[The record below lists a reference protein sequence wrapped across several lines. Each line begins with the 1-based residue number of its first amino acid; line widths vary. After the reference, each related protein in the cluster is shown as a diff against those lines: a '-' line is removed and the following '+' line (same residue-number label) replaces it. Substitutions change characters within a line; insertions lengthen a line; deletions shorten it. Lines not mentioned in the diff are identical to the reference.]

1 MFTSL
6 RSRLLTIVL
15 LINAIAVI
23 SYTTYTYQARKTDLY
38 QQIDAQLT
46 LAAQTAAHL
55 ISQSVYDD
63 VANNTFTQ
71 AQSDAIQRQVYEFI
85 SETNIEYIYT
95 LVLKDKGIFFVMDT
109 PDEDKYTQ
117 NNLPELL
124 HDYEEPSQGL
134 MTAFESQ
141 RVVFDEYSDEWGNFR
156 SVFIPYT
163 TATGQRFIAA
173 ADITIGHINSALIQ
187 TLIISSTL
195 GLVLFILGSLIT
207 YLLVNKVMK
216 PIAKAQTTLREIA
229 SSRNLSLRA
238 KGGKDEI
245 GLLLND
251 FNQLMNELQ
260 DAIKTTS
267 ENARETAAISDQ
279 LQSSSREMQLR
290 AVGISEAVDQ
300 VRQQAEITD
309 ELIHESDQQLDSAM
323 HTVADSAD
331 RLNVG
336 QDAMSKTTQTIALI
350 TQEQARLS
358 EDLTQLSKEAENVKG
373 VLAVISGIADQTNL
387 LALNAAIEAARAG
400 EQGRGFA
407 VVADEV
413 RQLANRTQDSLN
425 QTSTIITSIVSA
437 ISKTAEQM
445 QQSSGQFTHLLDSSN
460 EAMHLVITST
470 ESMDVTQ
477 TKMRQTV
484 QQLKAVLERNQEVMH
499 QMDQVENQTQDNAL
513 STEQILEAAERLQNS
528 AGQLTGQLAKFS
540 A

>member
-6 RSRLLTIVL
+6 RSRLLAIVL

-300 VRQQAEITD
+300 IRQQAEITD

-484 QQLKAVLERNQEVMH
+484 QQLKAVLERNQEVVH

>member
-6 RSRLLTIVL
+6 RSRLLAIVL

-124 HDYEEPSQGL
+124 PDYEEPSQGL

>member
-484 QQLKAVLERNQEVMH
+484 QQLKAVLERNQEVVH

>member
-6 RSRLLTIVL
+6 RSRLLAIVL

-484 QQLKAVLERNQEVMH
+484 QQLKAVLERNQEVVH

>member
-6 RSRLLTIVL
+6 RSRLLAIVL

-85 SETNIEYIYT
+85 SETSIEYIYT

-109 PDEDKYTQ
+109 PDEDEYTQ

-124 HDYEEPSQGL
+124 PDYEEPSQGL
-134 MTAFESQ
+134 ITAFESQ

-173 ADITIGHINSALIQ
+173 ADITISHINSALIQ

-238 KGGKDEI
+238 KSGKDEI

-484 QQLKAVLERNQEVMH
+484 QQLKAVLERNQEVVH
-499 QMDQVENQTQDNAL
+499 QMEQVENQTQDNAL

>member
-6 RSRLLTIVL
+6 RSRLLAIVL

-85 SETNIEYIYT
+85 SETSIEYIYT

-109 PDEDKYTQ
+109 PDEDEYTQ

-124 HDYEEPSQGL
+124 PDYEEPSQGL

-484 QQLKAVLERNQEVMH
+484 QQLKAVLERNQEVVH
-499 QMDQVENQTQDNAL
+499 QMEQVENQTQDNAL